1 MTIAYLTSQYGRAGD
16 TFIRGEV
23 EHLRILGFAVETFSV
38 RAPSER
44 ELVSDVILRER
55 RATEDILGAG
65 LFSLIGSALLLA
77 ISRPKRFGKA
87 TNLAIRIGYPGFRG
101 RLWPMAYLVEACLL
115 ARRMQ
120 AKGVDH
126 LHNHLGQNSAAV
138 AMLASVLSGIPYS
151 LTIHGP
157 SEFDTPL
164 TLALKEKIAQS
175 RFTVAISDFGRS
187 QLMRWS
193 AAKHWP
199 KIYVIRCG
207 LPSDFELPT
216 ATAVPDVPRIV
227 YVARFVEEKGHLVLI
242 AAIARLAKAG
252 KNVELCLVGDG
263 PLRTVIEMAIAQNNA
278 EQYIKLLGWK
288 SSKDVLQIIESS
300 RGFVLPSFAEGL
312 PVSLME
318 AMALARPVV
327 GTNVGAVSELVENG
341 RHGWLV
347 PAGSV
352 ESLTA
357 AIGEMLDAPV
367 EVLTK
372 MGSEGSKRV
381 IERHNARLGAQR
393 LASLFMGSV

>member
-1 MTIAYLTSQYGRAGD
+1 MTEKPAALRKKKTAPKPDNTAG
-16 TFIRGEV
+16 E
-23 EHLRILGFAVETFSV
+23 
-38 RAPSER
+38 APR
-44 ELVSDVILRER
+44 SD
-55 RATEDILGAG
+55 A
-65 LFSLIGSALLLA
+65 
-77 ISRPKRFGKA
+77 
-87 TNLAIRIGYPGFRG
+87 
-101 RLWPMAYLVEACLL
+101 
-115 ARRMQ
+115 
-120 AKGVDH
+120 
-126 LHNHLGQNSAAV
+126 
-138 AMLASVLSGIPYS
+138 
-151 LTIHGP
+151 
-157 SEFDTPL
+157 
-164 TLALKEKIAQS
+164 ALKK
-175 RFTVAISDFGRS
+175 AILKEALKD
-187 QLMRWS
+187 
-193 AAKHWP
+193 AAFDGFNDS
-199 KIYVIRCG
+199 V
-207 LPSDFELPT
+207 
-216 ATAVPDVPRIV
+216 
-227 YVARFVEEKGHLVLI
+227 
-242 AAIARLAKAG
+242 LAKAG